1 MDENYNPDI
10 VSVVD
15 EDGVE
20 HTFEEL
26 DRIETDDARYVALLP
41 VYDEAEDILDDDGEL
56 IILKVNE
63 EDGETYLEHDEE
75 HYKLLVTRDN
85 RLVGFIMIGDVD
97 RAGIYTSLIREQTP
111 LDSIDFDLI
120 REKPQLMAFSR
131 AERAKKLGGAH

>member
-10 VSVVD
+10 VSIVD

-63 EDGETYLEHDEE
+63 EDGETYLEPIEDEDE
-75 HYKLLVTRDN
+75 FN
-85 RLVGFIMIGDVD
+85 EIGSIFEERLSD
-97 RAGIYTSLIREQTP
+97 L
-111 LDSIDFDLI
+111 FDI
-120 REKPQLMAFSR
+120 HE
-131 AERAKKLGGAH
+131 EE